1 MSVFRRWDDAVCFAE
16 IVESLEILLPAES
29 GHLLVVKPFGSA
41 GSHAGQHGK
50 YEHNTKELFNG
61 RHVFPPARKYT
72 FRKTQNKADY
82 NPTDSRCFMNAP
94 RPSVRSS

>member
-1 MSVFRRWDDAVCFAE
+1 MSVFRRRDDAVCFAE
-16 IVESLEILLPAES
+16 IVDEVRVRIAAYASY
-29 GHLLVVKPFGSA
+29 H
-41 GSHAGQHGK
+41 QHGK
-50 YEHNTKELFNG
+50 YEHNAKELFNG